1 VADLTSTTD
10 NGVPSGAD
18 NFSRAEPDLEPYA
31 FQKSY
36 RFWMVLIT
44 LSFTILLTSLEGTV
58 VITSLPFIVSDLAIG
73 SNYVWVS
80 NVFLLSRSDPT
91 PTAWNV
97 AKSDSPCTISAAV
110 QPLFGQFSD
119 LFGRKAVLL
128 ASLAL
133 YMFGSGLAG
142 GANTEEMLLGGRVVQ
157 GVGSGGLNTVAG
169 IIVADLVPLRYRGIY
184 ESLLLMITTIGFSIG
199 PFVGGALVEHSTWRW
214 VREATCI

>member
-1 VADLTSTTD
+1 MAKTD
-10 NGVPSGAD
+10 
-18 NFSRAEPDLEPYA
+18 
-31 FQKSY
+31 
-36 RFWMVLIT
+36 I
-44 LSFTILLTSLEGTV
+44 
-58 VITSLPFIVSDLAIG
+58 
-73 SNYVWVS
+73 
-80 NVFLLSRSDPT
+80 
-91 PTAWNV
+91 
-97 AKSDSPCTISAAV
+97 PCTVSAAV

-128 ASLAL
+128 SSLAL
-133 YMFGSGLAG
+133 YMLGSGLAG

-214 VREATCI
+214 VRGAPYI